1 MKKSHIIFG
10 STIILLAT
18 TLTAVALKV
27 TDGQLEKVI
36 VQTELYPMKVIET
49 NGQTRTLW
57 VQAKN
62 NKAKTMSFLADKKTV
77 DEILLKLKSSDKK

>member
-1 MKKSHIIFG
+1 MTKSRIIFG

-18 TLTAVALKV
+18 SLTAALKV
-27 TDGQLEKVI
+27 TGGQLEKVT

-62 NKAKTMSFLADKKTV
+62 KNAKTVSFYADKKTV
-77 DEILLKLKSSDKK
+77 DEILLKLKFSDKK

>member
-1 MKKSHIIFG
+1 MKRLNLILA

-18 TLTAVALKV
+18 TLTAVALKE
-27 TDGQLEKVI
+27 TSGQLEKVT